1 MKPTHSSFTL
11 LALHHGTRAGRR
23 VDYFSINT
31 LLLFFVV
38 FFFFLQFGF
47 YLHTKN
53 EKGDITCE
61 SASCRKGVVYNWS
74 ELAFPRYLCFF
85 NIHTASVVV
94 FKFKQLGIHLKVP
107 YSTPEY
113 PLYFPLWICCKCCY
127 ICSCYSE
134 VYAHW
139 RHMSEYFLLWCQ
151 NNLLTAPG
159 NELCITSGL
168 KGPT

>member
-1 MKPTHSSFTL
+1 MFAILGVKKMKPTHSSFTL

-74 ELAFPRYLCFF
+74 ELAFPPATSVSLIYILLLSLYL
-85 NIHTASVVV
+85 N
-94 FKFKQLGIHLKVP
+94 L
-107 YSTPEY
+107 
-113 PLYFPLWICCKCCY
+113 
-127 ICSCYSE
+127 
-134 VYAHW
+134 
-139 RHMSEYFLLWCQ
+139 
-151 NNLLTAPG
+151 NNL
-159 NELCITSGL
+159 EYI
-168 KGPT
+168 